1 MLYPLLKNHQTK
13 IKIKSGKDKTA
24 NNSTAPKLKLKK
36 KKVSLKKA
44 LRNLQ
49 KMQHAEHIL
58 EKPDTYIGSSEKE
71 FSKKHVYCENNTI
84 NLKDISV
91 APGFYK
97 CFDEL
102 LVNSHDHKQRMKK
115 IAKDESNHH
124 LVTTI
129 KVNINEDAS
138 ISFYNDGDGILIEY
152 MEEHKMYPPE
162 LIFGSLLTST
172 NYDDNEER
180 EWGGRNSYGAKLA
193 NIFSDKFIVET
204 VCHFN
209 NKKFK
214 QEFSDNMK
222 KRNDPKIIGKG
233 KPYTK
238 IMVAR
243 L

>member
-1 MLYPLLKNHQTK
+1 M
-13 IKIKSGKDKTA
+13 
-24 NNSTAPKLKLKK
+24 
-36 KKVSLKKA
+36 
-44 LRNLQ
+44 
-49 KMQHAEHIL
+49 
-58 EKPDTYIGSSEKE
+58 
-71 FSKKHVYCENNTI
+71 
-84 NLKDISV
+84 KDISV

-172 NYDDNEER
+172 NYGER
-180 EWGGRNSYGAKLA
+180 EGWAQWLWCKLA
-193 NIFSDKFIVET
+193 TSSLINLSKLFVILI
-204 VCHFN
+204 
-209 NKKFK
+209 
-214 QEFSDNMK
+214 
-222 KRNDPKIIGKG
+222 
-233 KPYTK
+233 
-238 IMVAR
+238 
-243 L
+243 